1 MSQPQIG
8 EPAPD
13 IELPATGDQTIRL
26 SDLRGRHVVLYFYP
40 RDDTPGC
47 TTEGRDFR
55 NRMDAFADANTLVLG
70 VSRDSVTSHEKFRRK
85 HGLDFD
91 LLADIDENACNVW
104 DVLREKNLYGRK
116 VRGIERSTFLI
127 DAGGILRQQW
137 RGVKV
142 NGHADEVLAA
152 ARELDLS

>member
-13 IELPATGDQTIRL
+13 IELPATGDRTIRL

-47 TTEGRDFR
+47 TTEGREFHD
-55 NRMDAFADANTLVLG
+55 RMDALAAVNTVVLG
-70 VSRDSVTSHEKFRRK
+70 ISRDSVTSHEKFRRK
-85 HGLDFD
+85 HGFDFD
-91 LLADIDENACNVW
+91 LLADLDETACNAW

-127 DAGGILRQQW
+127 DAGGILRRQW